1 MTKSKTWKEIA
12 CSLGIGGSSSA
23 AYTLRKH
30 YTKNLLAFECHF
42 DRGGVDPIPI
52 IQQVEAGS
60 KKKAPKAAA
69 SAPSPGNHR
78 LHAATCQAM
87 PSQLRIFN

>member
-42 DRGGVDPIPI
+42 DRGGIDPLPI

-60 KKKAPKAAA
+60 KKKTPKAAT
-69 SAPSPGNHR
+69 SAPSPGKFSCIDLNKY
-78 LHAATCQAM
+78 ATIQ
-87 PSQLRIFN
+87 R